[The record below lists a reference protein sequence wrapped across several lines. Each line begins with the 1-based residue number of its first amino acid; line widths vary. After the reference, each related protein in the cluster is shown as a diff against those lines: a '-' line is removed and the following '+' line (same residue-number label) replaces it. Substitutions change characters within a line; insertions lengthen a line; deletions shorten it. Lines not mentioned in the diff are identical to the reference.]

1 MTMIASTI
9 IKNAN
14 IRGKNRS
21 INTDS
26 GWHFHSYQKKK
37 QKTKTNHYVLHLG
50 KVREERKDRFSLKKK
65 SL

>member
-21 INTDS
+21 MNTDS
-26 GWHFHSYQKKK
+26 GWHFHSYQEKKRK
-37 QKTKTNHYVLHLG
+37 RKKNITPF
-50 KVREERKDRFSLKKK
+50 RESKEEEKR
-65 SL
+65 